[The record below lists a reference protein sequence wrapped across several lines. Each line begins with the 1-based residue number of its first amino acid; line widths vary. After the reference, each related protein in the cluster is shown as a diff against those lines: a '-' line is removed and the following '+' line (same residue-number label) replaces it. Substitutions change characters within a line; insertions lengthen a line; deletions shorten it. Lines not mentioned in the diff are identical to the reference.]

1 MGCCKHCR
9 GYGYVQVYA
18 SIVMRVYCDCEA
30 GDKRIKEIKKAL
42 AEQGL
47 DPESNDYRWS
57 RRSQYCP
64 PKYKST

>member
-1 MGCCKHCR
+1 MDSCNHCR

-18 SIVMRVYCDCEA
+18 SVVKRVYCDCEA
-30 GDKRIKEIKKAL
+30 CDKRIHDLKCAL

-47 DPESNDYRWS
+47 DPENPDYQWP
-57 RRSQYCP
+57 RRSEYYP